1 MNNMILNHFHHHKIL
16 IKNHRKLSI
25 FLLLI
30 SFVLLFITLKFYF
43 NFIANGTNLSD
54 ALISGTIFLILTILA
69 FLTK

>member
-25 FLLLI
+25 VLLLI
-30 SFVLLFITLKFYF
+30 SFVFLFTTLKFYF
-43 NFIANGTNLSD
+43 LFITNGTNLSNT
-54 ALISGTIFLILTILA
+54 LISGTIFLILTILA